1 MTALFVGA
9 LFRRLRRQMEMITK
23 EQILGALSH
32 VEEPDLKNDLVTLN
46 MIENIVIS
54 GNKVSFSVILTTPAC
69 PLKGLIENACRNAIS
84 HFVSKEAEVTIN
96 MTPRV
101 TKQRNQTLPNIRN
114 IIVVASG
121 KGGVGKSTVS
131 VNLALGL
138 AMNGARVGL
147 IDADIYGPSIPI
159 MLGLEGARPAAIPM
173 PDGKARI
180 SPVEKYGIKLLSIGF
195 FTDPNQPVPWRGPM
209 VSTAVKQLFN
219 DTEWGEL
226 DYMIVDL
233 PPGTGDIQITL
244 TQHYTLAGAVIV
256 TTPQNVA
263 LSDVRKGIGMFMMNA
278 INVPLL
284 GVVENMS
291 YFTPAELPDKK
302 YYIFGKDGGKRLAE
316 QYNAPFLGEIPLVQG
331 INDAGDSGQPV
342 VLDENNPMAEAFM
355 ELARK
360 VAQQVAISNA
370 KQGQPAPVSKVDF

>member
-1 MTALFVGA
+1 
-9 LFRRLRRQMEMITK
+9 MISK
-23 EQILGALSH
+23 EQVLSALSH
-32 VEEPDLKNDLVTLN
+32 VEEPDLKKDLVTLN
-46 MIENIVIS
+46 MIEDVEID

-69 PLKGLIENACRNAIS
+69 PLKALIENACRNAIS
-84 HFVSKEAEVTIN
+84 HFVSKEAEVSIN
-96 MTPRV
+96 MTSRV
-101 TKQRNQTLPNIRN
+101 TKQKNQPLQNIKN

-131 VNLALGL
+131 ANLALGL
-138 AMNGARVGL
+138 AKTGAQVGL

-159 MLGLEGARPAAIPM
+159 MFGLEGERPQAVQT
-173 PDGKARI
+173 PDGKTRI
-180 SPVEKYGIKLLSIGF
+180 HPIEKFGIKLLSIGF

-219 DTEWGEL
+219 DAEWGEL

-233 PPGTGDIQITL
+233 PPGTGDIHITL
-244 TQHYTLAGAVIV
+244 TQTYPVAGAVIV

-263 LSDVRKGIGMFMMNA
+263 LSDARKGIGMFMMNA

-291 YFTPAELPDKK
+291 YFTPAELPDNK

-316 QYNAPFLGEIPLVQG
+316 QFEAPFLGEIPLVKG
-331 INDAGDSGQPV
+331 ISDAGDAGQPII
-342 VLDENNPMAEAFM
+342 LEDNSPMAAAFM
-355 ELARK
+355 EIAKK

-370 KQGQPAPVSKVDF
+370 LGKQQPVPVS